1 MRIEGGQQLARLSKR
16 MKEAADKELQR
27 STRKR
32 LRAAVQPLLA
42 EVKREAAVNSQHVA
56 AAIVATF
63 RYGGDVASAG
73 IKAQRSRM
81 PAGKENLPELMEF
94 GSKGSGGRFI
104 RHPVFGGEVRVNQP
118 IRPYFFRNA
127 REATPKVQAAMG
139 EVLADV
145 ERTIT

>member
-1 MRIEGGQQLARLSKR
+1 MRVQGGQQLARLSR
-16 MKEAADKELQR
+16 QMKQAANKELQR

-32 LRAAVQPLLA
+32 LRAAVQPILG
-42 EVKREAAVNSQHVA
+42 EIRRDAAVNSQHVA
-56 AAIVATF
+56 ASVVATF
-63 RYGGDVASAG
+63 RYGGDTASAG

-118 IRPYFFRNA
+118 IRPFFFRNA
-127 REATPKVQAAMG
+127 REGTPKVQSAM
-139 EVLADV
+139 
-145 ERTIT
+145 